1 MGTACTAMLQS
12 SSATTVATV
21 GFVNAELMSFHNAVG
36 IIIGANLGTTL
47 TGWIVALI
55 GFKLKLGMLALPLI
69 LIGAI
74 MRLFASG
81 KTASTG
87 LALAGF
93 GLIFVGIASLQEG
106 MSSLQ
111 TAFNFSHFSGDSF
124 VGRLQL
130 VGFGIVFTIITQSS
144 SAGVA
149 ATLTALFSGIISW
162 PQGAALIIGMDIGTT
177 VTAAMAT
184 IGANVSAKRTGFSH
198 VIYNLATGIMAF
210 LLIEPFIWLLSHYS
224 PDFFSHDPE
233 LALVAFHSGFNLL
246 GVLLILPF
254 VPQFAQ
260 FIDRLIHA
268 TPSHFT
274 KALDESLL
282 VDAHQAMTAV
292 QQSILEQYKSLV
304 ISLDLMLSSDM
315 PNRSSHSLAELQKAL
330 DETHAFL
337 DQVTTSTP
345 DELVRL
351 KALLRAMDH
360 MQRLHERL
368 DEDSDRGYT
377 ARDCED
383 LKAILTPLRSAISA
397 TYQSLEDSKWHQA
410 NELTSKYFKNVE
422 LLLPELQEL
431 TTERTALGRINV
443 PRGTAEMESIRWV
456 YRVSKHLSIINLSL
470 EQSVLSTSKYSV

>member
-55 GFKLKLGMLALPLI
+55 GFKLKLGILALPLI
-69 LIGAI
+69 FIGAI

-81 KTASTG
+81 KTAATG

-93 GLIFVGIASLQEG
+93 GLIFVGIGTLQEG

-111 TAFNFSHFSGDSF
+111 TVFTLSHFSGDSF

-130 VGFGIVFTIITQSS
+130 LGLGIVFTIITQSS

-149 ATLTALFSGIISW
+149 ATLTALFSGLISW
-162 PQGAALIIGMDIGTT
+162 PQAAALIIGMDIGTT
-177 VTAAMAT
+177 VTAALAT

-224 PDFFSHDPE
+224 PDFFTHDPE
-233 LALVAFHSGFNLL
+233 LALVAFHSGFNFL

-260 FIDRLIHA
+260 FVDKLIHA
-268 TPSHFT
+268 PPSHFT
-274 KALDESLL
+274 KALDDSLL
-282 VDAHQAMTAV
+282 IDAHLAMTAV

-304 ISLDLMLSSDM
+304 ITLDLLLSTEM

-330 DETHAFL
+330 DDTHAFL
-337 DQVTTSTP
+337 DQITTSTP
-345 DELVRL
+345 DELIRL

-368 DEDSDRGYT
+368 DEDSDRGST
-377 ARDCED
+377 ARGCED
-383 LKAILTPLRSAISA
+383 LKAISTPLRSAISA
-397 TYQSLEDSKWHQA
+397 TYQSLEDDNWHQT
-410 NELTSKYFKNVE
+410 NKSTSKHFE
-422 LLLPELQEL
+422 HIETLLPRLQEL
-431 TTERTALGRINV
+431 TTERTALGKIDV
-443 PRGTAEMESIRWV
+443 HQGTAELEAIRWV
-456 YRVSKHLSIINLSL
+456 YRVSRHLSIINLSL
-470 EQSVLSTSKYSV
+470 EHSVLSTSG